1 MTKATNI
8 PTLRFHLTTLFWLTL
23 IVATFFAGMNYAKP
37 VENKD
42 VLWNDPI
49 LESIHGSNYLNVEL
63 PLVEARTCIDDL
75 LLALDAM
82 PASAKNAA
90 KFVEFENCMNRLN
103 KISGIDTLNRSRIM
117 NAMDKI
123 AETVGMTETDLEN
136 MDLLRRF

>member
-1 MTKATNI
+1 
-8 PTLRFHLTTLFWLTL
+8 
-23 IVATFFAGMNYAKP
+23 MNYAKP